1 MTEKKIKT
9 KMEEM
14 ASAAAKE
21 AVREW
26 KEQERKAKKKKAFQN
41 TNLLLEHYLDL
52 KDFCENAVF
61 QDDPMAVDETQQK
74 IYKILDEVSGEEV
87 TVRSIRRSREITLIM
102 LSHVDTALELLRL
115 KCEKVDTLD
124 KYAVIDMLHLDQSYQ
139 EQDWCERIGT
149 VALVLDRSEATVRR
163 WRSDMVNQLGIYLFG
178 LDGLKLVE

>member
-1 MTEKKIKT
+1 MSEKIRTKI
-9 KMEEM
+9 EEI
-14 ASAAAKE
+14 ALAAAKE

-26 KEQERKAKKKKAFQN
+26 KEQERKTKKKRAFQN

-61 QDDPMAVDETQQK
+61 QEDPLAVDDVRQK
-74 IYKILDEVSGEEV
+74 LYRIIDEVTGEEV
-87 TVRSIRRSREITLIM
+87 SVRSIRRSREITLIM

-115 KCEKVDTLD
+115 KCEKGGAMD
-124 KYAVIDMLHLDQSYQ
+124 KYTVIDKLHLDPNYQ
-139 EQDWCERIGT
+139 EQEWSERIGT
-149 VALVLDRSEATVRR
+149 IALELDRAEVTIRR

>member
-1 MTEKKIKT
+1 MTEKKTKT
-9 KMEEM
+9 KMEEI

-61 QDDPMAVDETQQK
+61 QDDPMAVDETQQR

-115 KCEKVDTLD
+115 KCEKADTLD
-124 KYAVIDMLHLDQSYQ
+124 KYTVIDMLHLDPSYQ
-139 EQDWCERIGT
+139 EQDWSERIGT
-149 VALVLDRSEATVRR
+149 VALELDKAEITIRR

>member
-1 MTEKKIKT
+1 
-9 KMEEM
+9 MEEM

-61 QDDPMAVDETQQK
+61 QDDPIAIDEHQQK

-115 KCEKVDTLD
+115 KCEKTDTLD
-124 KYAVIDMLHLDQSYQ
+124 KYTVIDMLHVDPSFQ
-139 EQDWCERIGT
+139 EQEWSERIGT
-149 VALVLDRSEATVRR
+149 VALELDKAEITIRR
-163 WRSDMVNQLGIYLFG
+163 WRSDMVNQLGIFLFG